1 VSSPRSAIMMLFA
14 LLLTATVVAAEPE
27 KKFVLDSLGNEAA
40 KILVCTSK
48 LTKEKCDSCCDTTN
62 WGTDIVA
69 ITNTEKGACH
79 TACKILPMEAD
90 YITTTIIPGGP
101 FKREQEDKR
110 FVLENLSSILN
121 GVVGDSAIVAMC
133 AAKLNEQDCQYCCQ
147 TSQFQV
153 SDAAEK
159 ALCTT
164 GCQILPSKTGVE
176 KRFLFEDLTGDN
188 LKKDAAIIAECE
200 LKPTTAECEACCNEA
215 DWGLG
220 LIALAEK
227 PACVAGCK
235 ALHNNKRF
243 LLDNV
248 GDIAADA
255 AIIAQCELKTSKAE
269 CEACCNAADFGFL
282 ASVET
287 PACVAG
293 CSLTHQNS
301 KRFIVDSV
309 GDIAKDAAII
319 AQCQLKSKAECEACC
334 NAADFGFLASVE
346 TPGCVAGCSLT
357 HQNTKRGI
365 LDTLQQETAKVMT
378 CDAMGVEEKCHTC
391 CETTNWGIS
400 ALAATEKNL
409 CVNSCYMLPAQ
420 SSVDKMP
427 ATAAPADNS
436 GSGF

>member
-1 VSSPRSAIMMLFA
+1 MG
-14 LLLTATVVAAEPE
+14 VAAEPE

-243 LLDNV
+243 LFDNV

-301 KRFIVDSV
+301 KR
-309 GDIAKDAAII
+309 
-319 AQCQLKSKAECEACC
+319 
-334 NAADFGFLASVE
+334 
-346 TPGCVAGCSLT
+346 
-357 HQNTKRGI
+357 GI
-365 LDTLQQETAKVMT
+365 FDTLQQETAKVMT

>member
-1 VSSPRSAIMMLFA
+1 MGPLVYVSSPRSAIMMLFA
-14 LLLTATVVAAEPE
+14 LLLAATVSVVAAEPE

-110 FVLENLSSILN
+110 FVLENLSDILN

-255 AIIAQCELKTSKAE
+255 GS
-269 CEACCNAADFGFL
+269 L
-282 ASVET
+282 ASVEP

-357 HQNTKRGI
+357 HQNAKRGI
-365 LDTLQQETAKVMT
+365 FDTLQQETAKVMT

-391 CETTNWGIS
+391 CETTNWGLS

>member
-1 VSSPRSAIMMLFA
+1 MGPLVYVSSPRSAIMMLFA
-14 LLLTATVVAAEPE
+14 LLLAATVSVVAAEPE

-110 FVLENLSSILN
+110 FVLENLSDILN

-235 ALHNNKRF
+235 ALHSNKRF
-243 LLDNV
+243 L
-248 GDIAADA
+248 
-255 AIIAQCELKTSKAE
+255 
-269 CEACCNAADFGFL
+269 
-282 ASVET
+282 
-287 PACVAG
+287 
-293 CSLTHQNS
+293 
-301 KRFIVDSV
+301 VDSV
-309 GDIAKDAAII
+309 GDIAEDAAII

>member
-1 VSSPRSAIMMLFA
+1 MGLVYVSSPRSAIMMLFA

-110 FVLENLSSILN
+110 FVLENLSDILN

-176 KRFLFEDLTGDN
+176 KRFLFDDLTGDN
-188 LKKDAAIIAECE
+188 LKKEAAIIAECE

-248 GDIAADA
+248 GDIAA
-255 AIIAQCELKTSKAE
+255 
-269 CEACCNAADFGFL
+269 
-282 ASVET
+282 
-287 PACVAG
+287 
-293 CSLTHQNS
+293 
-301 KRFIVDSV
+301 
-309 GDIAKDAAII
+309 DAAII

-420 SSVDKMP
+420 SSVDKMS

>member
-1 VSSPRSAIMMLFA
+1 MGLVYVSSPRSAIMMLFA

-200 LKPTTAECEACCNEA
+200 LKPTTAECEACCN
-215 DWGLG
+215 
-220 LIALAEK
+220 
-227 PACVAGCK
+227 
-235 ALHNNKRF
+235 
-243 LLDNV
+243 
-248 GDIAADA
+248 
-255 AIIAQCELKTSKAE
+255 
-269 CEACCNAADFGFL
+269 AADFGFL

-391 CETTNWGIS
+391 
-400 ALAATEKNL
+400 
-409 CVNSCYMLPAQ
+409 
-420 SSVDKMP
+420 
-427 ATAAPADNS
+427 
-436 GSGF
+436 

>member
-1 VSSPRSAIMMLFA
+1 VR
-14 LLLTATVVAAEPE
+14 
-27 KKFVLDSLGNEAA
+27 
-40 KILVCTSK
+40 LV
-48 LTKEKCDSCCDTTN
+48 
-62 WGTDIVA
+62 
-69 ITNTEKGACH
+69 
-79 TACKILPMEAD
+79 
-90 YITTTIIPGGP
+90 
-101 FKREQEDKR
+101 
-110 FVLENLSSILN
+110 
-121 GVVGDSAIVAMC
+121 
-133 AAKLNEQDCQYCCQ
+133 
-147 TSQFQV
+147 
-153 SDAAEK
+153 
-159 ALCTT
+159 
-164 GCQILPSKTGVE
+164 
-176 KRFLFEDLTGDN
+176 
-188 LKKDAAIIAECE
+188 
-200 LKPTTAECEACCNEA
+200 
-215 DWGLG
+215 
-220 LIALAEK
+220 
-227 PACVAGCK
+227 
-235 ALHNNKRF
+235 
-243 LLDNV
+243 
-248 GDIAADA
+248 
-255 AIIAQCELKTSKAE
+255 
-269 CEACCNAADFGFL
+269 NAADFGFL

-301 KRFIVDSV
+301 KRFFLDNV
-309 GDIAKDAAII
+309 GDSAKLIAADAAII
-319 AQCQLKSKAECEACC
+319 TQCQLKSKAECEACC